1 MVGERAGP
9 AIGPPAVV
17 VREVDIDG
25 CLSLYQRTSD
35 RVLVLNETAS
45 DVWRLIDG
53 TLGEDEIVATL
64 ARSYGVD
71 PSVIAGEVRATIRRF
86 VEEGFL
92 GLTLR

>member
-1 MVGERAGP
+1 MVGERPGP
-9 AIGPPAVV
+9 VIGPPAVV
-17 VREVDIDG
+17 VREVEIDG

-53 TLGEDEIVATL
+53 TLGEDEIVVTL
-64 ARSYGVD
+64 ASSYGVQ
-71 PSVIAGEVRATIRRF
+71 PSVIADEVRATIRRF